1 MLQDPSCHHNGSC
14 EWRVLLT
21 AFDWLER
28 NVAFLVVEEKK
39 CDGGTHNI
47 NLTTMPAEPLT
58 GSLNYVN
65 EGDIAQKR
73 GGSGVRIL
81 MVHNLRYFPLIRRT
95 SSPEDDEYSL
105 VTTCLRQQKG
115 QEQWQRKM
123 EEGMKEDDAKKKKK
137 RYKLQ
142 ERTQWQKKEKE
153 QSKKTVDLALG
164 HVEIHIWSVH

>member
-137 RYKLQ
+137 DTSYKKGLSDK
-142 ERTQWQKKEKE
+142 RKKRSSLKR
-153 QSKKTVDLALG
+153 Q
-164 HVEIHIWSVH
+164 